1 MLGREC
7 SGRILEIG
15 SQVEDLDVGD
25 EVYGAVPYYAC
36 GVASEIA
43 KVPSSWVAKKPRKL
57 SYEAAASLP
66 YSASIV
72 WKALVNNASY
82 NEQNTAGKRLVS
94 FSSHCNYLF
103 KNYFLYHQRRILVHS
118 ADNPVGCIAV
128 QLVKAWGGHV
138 TATVCSRGFPTAQQL
153 GADDL
158 IIHDAQNDDF
168 QQTLASR
175 EKFDLVLNTV
185 GSFLHESCRSVC
197 RDGGLIISTV
207 ASPPASDQYGILL
220 GSLYSMWLR
229 IQLLFA
235 KVKQENIADKFVD
248 DTMIR

>member
-72 WKALVNNASY
+72 WNALVHASY
-82 NEQNTAGKRLVS
+82 NEQNTAGKRFVCLLSNINKVFLV
-94 FSSHCNYLF
+94 NVI
-103 KNYFLYHQRRILVHS
+103 LYHERRILVHS

-128 QLVKAWGGHV
+128 QLIKAWGGHV
-138 TATVCSRGFPTAQQL
+138 TATVSSRGLPTVQQL

-158 IIHDAQNDDF
+158 IIHDAQNEDF
-168 QQTLASR
+168 QQMLASR

-207 ASPPASDQYGILL
+207 ASPPASDQYGIVL

-235 KVKQENIADKFVD
+235 KVSQEKVFS
-248 DTMIR
+248 